1 MLKKIKN
8 LYKTNLRFDY
18 PVKKEILIYDKE
30 NSHVIKEII
39 NKDCNILNVRQNKTI
54 YFLILKK

>member
-1 MLKKIKN
+1 MLHKIKS
-8 LYKTNLRFDY
+8 LYKTSWRFDF
-18 PVKKEILIYDKE
+18 PIKKNILIYDAE

-54 YFLILKK
+54 YFWILIN